1 MEDINTWD
9 PATLIISLLG
19 VIPISMQQQ
28 LHDPQKKALPHGYRW
43 SLIPVR
49 PVKRVYIYISIH
61 KYIYIYIY
69 DLTVR
74 LRHLQ
79 QFDLQSQTNET
90 PPSIQP
96 GLQPANQF
104 VQTVWSGR
112 HAHNAHGSLYFS
124 EHALVLLDVLHIK
137 EALPGRIS
145 VAEAARKVCPG
156 ALISEATWMSPEL
169 DG

>member
-1 MEDINTWD
+1 MEPNSSA
-9 PATLIISLLG
+9 PC
-19 VIPISMQQQ
+19 
-28 LHDPQKKALPHGYRW
+28 KK
-43 SLIPVR
+43 SI
-49 PVKRVYIYISIH
+49 YIYSIH
-61 KYIYIYIY
+61 KYIYIY